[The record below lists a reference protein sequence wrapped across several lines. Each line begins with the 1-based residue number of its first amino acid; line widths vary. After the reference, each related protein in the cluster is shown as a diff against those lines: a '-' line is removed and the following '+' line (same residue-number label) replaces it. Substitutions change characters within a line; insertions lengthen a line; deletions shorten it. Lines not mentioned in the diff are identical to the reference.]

1 MKQVKQKAFK
11 RVLVVLFGSAFVG
24 STVFMLMGSILGRRE
39 QPSTPIADSTVPDEA
54 PEVNYRNNL
63 NSRLQSQI
71 IGYEKLLEKEPENTT
86 ILTNLIRIRLE
97 MGDLEG
103 AVEPLTKLAKLQPE
117 RTELVAIL
125 KEIETQLAEQKA
137 TTEK

>member
-1 MKQVKQKAFK
+1 MKQKALK

-24 STVFMLMGSILGRRE
+24 STVFMLMGSILGRQE
-39 QPSTPIADSTVPDEA
+39 QPSTPIANSNVADEA
-54 PEVNYRNNL
+54 PEVNPRNNL
-63 NSRLQSQI
+63 NARLQSQI

-86 ILTNLIRIRLE
+86 ILTNLIRIKLE

-103 AVEPLTKLAKLQPE
+103 AVAPLTKLAKLQPE

-125 KEIETQLAEQKA
+125 KEIETKLAEQKA
-137 TTEK
+137 TKE

>member
-1 MKQVKQKAFK
+1 MKQAKQKAFK

-24 STVFMLMGSILGRRE
+24 STVFMLMGSLLGRRE
-39 QPSTPIADSTVPDEA
+39 QSSTHITDPTVPDEA

>member
-1 MKQVKQKAFK
+1 MKQKALK

-24 STVFMLMGSILGRRE
+24 STVFMLMGSLFARRE
-39 QPSTPIADSTVPDEA
+39 QPHTPTADSTVPYEA
-54 PEVNYRNNL
+54 PEVNQTNNL

-86 ILTNLIRIRLE
+86 ILTNLVRIRLE

-117 RTELVAIL
+117 RTELAAIL
-125 KEIETQLAEQKA
+125 QEIETKLAEDKA
-137 TTEK
+137 TEK

>member
-1 MKQVKQKAFK
+1 M

-39 QPSTPIADSTVPDEA
+39 QPPTPIANSNVPDEA
-54 PEVNYRNNL
+54 PEVNYGNNL
-63 NSRLQSQI
+63 NARLQSQI
-71 IGYEKLLEKEPENTT
+71 IGYEKLLAKEPENTT

-117 RTELVAIL
+117 RAELVAIL
-125 KEIETQLAEQKA
+125 EEIETKLAEQKA
-137 TTEK
+137 TVEK

>member
-1 MKQVKQKAFK
+1 MKQKALK
-11 RVLVVLFGSAFVG
+11 RILVVLFGSAFVG

-39 QPSTPIADSTVPDEA
+39 PPATPIADSNVADEA

-63 NSRLQSQI
+63 NARLQSQI

-86 ILTNLIRIRLE
+86 ILTNLIRIKLE

-103 AVEPLTKLAKLQPE
+103 AVAPLTKLAKLQPE

-125 KEIETQLAEQKA
+125 KEIETKLAEQKA
-137 TTEK
+137 TKE

>member
-1 MKQVKQKAFK
+1 MKQKALK
-11 RVLVVLFGSAFVG
+11 RILVVLFGSAFVG

-39 QPSTPIADSTVPDEA
+39 QPSTPIADSNVADEA

-63 NSRLQSQI
+63 NARLQSQI

-86 ILTNLIRIRLE
+86 ILTNLIRIKLE

-103 AVEPLTKLAKLQPE
+103 AVPPLTKLAKLQPE

-125 KEIETQLAEQKA
+125 KEIETKLAEQKA
-137 TTEK
+137 TKE